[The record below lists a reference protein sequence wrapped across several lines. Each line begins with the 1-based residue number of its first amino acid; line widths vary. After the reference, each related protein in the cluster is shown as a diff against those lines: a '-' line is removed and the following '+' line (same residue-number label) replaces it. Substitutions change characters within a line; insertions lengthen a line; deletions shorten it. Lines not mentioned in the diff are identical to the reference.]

1 LEEKEML
8 RVGAFFF
15 FFFFF
20 VFPDERDNFFKS
32 GEL

>member
-15 FFFFF
+15 F
-20 VFPDERDNFFKS
+20 VFPDDNNFFKS

>member
-15 FFFFF
+15 FFFF
-20 VFPDERDNFFKS
+20 VFPDDNNFFKS